1 MRIVDIN
8 IKQKPPIENFEVSD
22 LSSIV
27 VLAGPNG
34 IGKTRLMQQII
45 NLFQNPRSDPSLSV
59 RIDATSQDEIDKWGK
74 NSLSTLDST
83 DSNILQQ
90 HLQKSRRRGKW
101 MSSIVNFDSSR
112 TFGTIQPFQWSWDFR
127 DPFEEKIGWN
137 VLFNPLQ
144 SRYQDTI
151 HALYRKIGYYRT
163 EISARYD
170 KLRKAGEKT
179 MPIDPTDPLKKLK
192 DVFSSLLSPKE
203 LADIPLNNPKLQYM
217 EEEGQLLPIDS
228 LSSGEREVFSTVL
241 DLLLHE
247 PSDCII
253 FFDEPEMH
261 LHPELSF
268 RLLRTLKNVGER
280 NQFIFCTHSP
290 DIITESLDYSVVFI
304 KPREGDEN
312 QAVCVRKDEEKATA
326 LKLLGQNL
334 GVIALGRKIVLIEGI
349 ESSLDKQ
356 TYGEI
361 IGTLFPQYVLVPAG
375 GRQTILSFSQ
385 IIDDVL
391 SKSLWGIDFCM
402 ISDHDSNLPEDVMA
416 DFVLKSSKRLAFLPR
431 YHLENYFLDENIIA
445 KMFEKMVPEDNW
457 LRSPEQINEKLK
469 QIARESVPYAI
480 QLGLASSLRSKVG
493 LINFSVKGTEGLS
506 LEEYLSRLEGPILK
520 EQKRV
525 NSALDIDDVKDSVGK
540 KWNLLTDLLD
550 RDNDNWKKIILGR
563 VICHKFSSLA
573 KIDRGRF
580 KTMYINQAKEE
591 DLAPFGD
598 IINIF
603 KNFNSLPS

>member
-45 NLFQNPRSDPSLSV
+45 NLFQNPRSDTSLSV

-137 VLFNPLQ
+137 VLFSPLQ

-493 LINFSVKGTEGLS
+493 LIDFSVKGTEGLS

-525 NSALDIDDVKDSVGK
+525 NSALDIGDVKDFVGK

-550 RDNDNWKKIILGR
+550 KDNDNWKKIILGR

>member
-1 MRIVDIN
+1 MWDSLL
-8 IKQKPPIENFEVSD
+8 KQKPPIENFEVSD

-34 IGKTRLMQQII
+34 IGKTRLMQQVI

-74 NSLSTLDST
+74 NSLSTLDSA

-101 MSSIVNFDSSR
+101 TSSIVNFDSSR

-127 DPFEEKIGWN
+127 DPFEEEIGWN

-312 QAVCVRKDEEKATA
+312 QAVCVRKDEEKTTA

-431 YHLENYFLDENIIA
+431 YHLENYFLDENNIA

-493 LINFSVKGTEGLS
+493 LIDFSVKGTEGLS

-525 NSALDIDDVKDSVGK
+525 NSALDVDDVKDFVGK

-550 RDNDNWKKIILGR
+550 KDNDNWKKIILGR

-591 DLAPFGD
+591 DLAPFED
-598 IINIF
+598 IIDIF

>member
-127 DPFEEKIGWN
+127 DPFEEEIGWN

-493 LINFSVKGTEGLS
+493 LIDFSVKGTEGLS

-525 NSALDIDDVKDSVGK
+525 NSALDIDDVKDFVGK

-550 RDNDNWKKIILGR
+550 KDNDNWKKIILGR

>member
-1 MRIVDIN
+1 
-8 IKQKPPIENFEVSD
+8 
-22 LSSIV
+22 
-27 VLAGPNG
+27 
-34 IGKTRLMQQII
+34 
-45 NLFQNPRSDPSLSV
+45 
-59 RIDATSQDEIDKWGK
+59 
-74 NSLSTLDST
+74 
-83 DSNILQQ
+83 
-90 HLQKSRRRGKW
+90 
-101 MSSIVNFDSSR
+101 
-112 TFGTIQPFQWSWDFR
+112 
-127 DPFEEKIGWN
+127 
-137 VLFNPLQ
+137 
-144 SRYQDTI
+144 
-151 HALYRKIGYYRT
+151 
-163 EISARYD
+163 
-170 KLRKAGEKT
+170 
-179 MPIDPTDPLKKLK
+179 
-192 DVFSSLLSPKE
+192 
-203 LADIPLNNPKLQYM
+203 M

-493 LINFSVKGTEGLS
+493 LIDFSVKGTEGLS

-525 NSALDIDDVKDSVGK
+525 NSALDRDDVKDFVGK

-550 RDNDNWKKIILGR
+550 KDNDNWKKIILGR

-591 DLAPFGD
+591 DLAPFED
-598 IINIF
+598 IIDIF

>member
-493 LINFSVKGTEGLS
+493 LIDFSVKGTEGLS

-550 RDNDNWKKIILGR
+550 KDNDNWKKIILGR

>member
-8 IKQKPPIENFEVSD
+8 IKQKAPIENFEVSE

-101 MSSIVNFDSSR
+101 ASSIVNFDSSR

-127 DPFEEKIGWN
+127 DPFEEEIGWN

-217 EEEGQLLPIDS
+217 EEEGQLLPIDC

-304 KPREGDEN
+304 KPREGDKN
-312 QAVCVRKDEEKATA
+312 QAVCVKKDEEKATA
-326 LKLLGQNL
+326 LNLLGQNL
-334 GVIALGRKIVLIEGI
+334 GVIALGRKIVLIEGG

-361 IGTLFPQYVLVPAG
+361 VGNIFPQYVLVPTG
-375 GRQTILSFSQ
+375 PRQTILSFSR

-391 SKSLWGIDFCM
+391 SKALWGIDFFM
-402 ISDHDSNLPEDVMA
+402 ISDHDSSLPEKVITDLVS
-416 DFVLKSSKRLAFLPR
+416 KSSGRLAFLPA
-431 YHLENYFLDENIIA
+431 YHLENYFLDENIIS
-445 KMFEKMVPEDNW
+445 KMFQKMESEDSW
-457 LRSPEQINEKLK
+457 LRNPEQIRDKLK
-469 QIARESVPYAI
+469 QLARDSVPYAI
-480 QLGLASSLRSKVG
+480 QLWLGSFLRSRVG
-493 LINFSVKGTEGLS
+493 EIEVTVKGIDRMDSKEYIS
-506 LEEYLSRLEGPILK
+506 QLEEPILK
-520 EQKRV
+520 EQTRV
-525 NSALDIDDVKDSVGK
+525 NSILSTDLVKEVVKERWDLLINLIDDNNED
-540 KWNLLTDLLD
+540 
-550 RDNDNWKKIILGR
+550 WKKTIPGR
-563 VICHKFSSLA
+563 VICHKFSSFA
-573 KIDRGRF
+573 GIDPGRF

-591 DLAPFGD
+591 GLTPFGD
-598 IINIF
+598 VINIF
-603 KNFNSLPS
+603 RNFDSLSS

>member
-74 NSLSTLDST
+74 NSLSTFDST

>member
-45 NLFQNPRSDPSLSV
+45 NLFQNPRSDTSLSV

-83 DSNILQQ
+83 DSNILKQ

-137 VLFNPLQ
+137 VLFSPLQ

-493 LINFSVKGTEGLS
+493 LIDFSVKGTEGLS

-525 NSALDIDDVKDSVGK
+525 NSALDIGDVKDFVGK

-550 RDNDNWKKIILGR
+550 KDNDNRKKIILGR

>member
-127 DPFEEKIGWN
+127 DPFEEEIGWN

-493 LINFSVKGTEGLS
+493 LIDFSVKGTEGLS

-550 RDNDNWKKIILGR
+550 KDNDNWKKIILGR

>member
-45 NLFQNPRSDPSLSV
+45 NLFQNPRSDTSLSV

-137 VLFNPLQ
+137 VLFSPLQ

-290 DIITESLDYSVVFI
+290 DIITESLDYSVVFM

-493 LINFSVKGTEGLS
+493 LIDFSVKGTEGLS

-525 NSALDIDDVKDSVGK
+525 NSALDIGDVKDFVGK

-550 RDNDNWKKIILGR
+550 KDNDNWKKIILGR

>member
-137 VLFNPLQ
+137 VLFSPLQ

-493 LINFSVKGTEGLS
+493 LIDFSVKGTEGLS

-525 NSALDIDDVKDSVGK
+525 NSALDIGDVKDFVGK

-550 RDNDNWKKIILGR
+550 KDNDNWKKIILGR